1 MAVTVP
7 SSRSILESL
16 FRLAKNDASEMP
28 REWLNLPV
36 WWVISRVGSD
46 AIITWTTN
54 RGPWA
59 SSHILGGVL
68 VSVYAAVDC
77 YEPARLHFN
86 QGSLRPNTDAT
97 RAFEVFEEGSLHV
110 LALNASSGVIEAD
123 RE

>member
-16 FRLAKNDASEMP
+16 FCLAKYDESEMP
-28 REWLNLPV
+28 KEWLDSTV
-36 WWVISRVGSD
+36 WWVTCRVGSD
-46 AIITWTTN
+46 AIITWMTN
-54 RGPWA
+54 RGSWA
-59 SSHILGGVL
+59 SSHILGGVV

-86 QGSLRPNTDAT
+86 RGSLRPDTDAI

-110 LALNASSGVIEAD
+110 LALNASSGLIEAG